1 VTGED
6 HELARLLEAPE
17 APPGCPSEWTL
28 QRLVAEE
35 LKGEDRDSVAAHT
48 VSCTHCRARVNAL
61 DREREAF
68 LRAHPFDEVEA
79 EIAERALFVPDDP
92 EIRVGT
98 PWWERWR
105 APLLVLAV
113 GGMAAMV
120 VAMIAL
126 PGSGGRGDA
135 STAPGNRAKGITA
148 LNAALHRDGRVTE
161 VTDETRVRAGD
172 ELQFAVDTGTHDHL
186 VLVGVDG
193 TGAVTVYLPADGG
206 ASLPLEPGAGR
217 VLDRGFRLDD
227 APGPEVFVAF
237 LTDEP
242 IDARDAAGQVRRWTA
257 AAGAAGVPELA
268 PDTALGGAVE
278 VMALEKEGT
287 REQ

>member
-1 VTGED
+1 MTGEEQ
-6 HELARLLEAPE
+6 ELARLLEAPE
-17 APPGCPSEWTL
+17 APQGCPSEWTL

-35 LKGEDRDSVAAHT
+35 LKGENRDSVAAHT
-48 VSCTHCRARVNAL
+48 VSCTHCRTRVTAL

-68 LRAHPFDEVEA
+68 LSAHPFDEVEA

-98 PWWERWR
+98 RWWERWR
-105 APLLVLAV
+105 TPLLALAG

-126 PGSGGRGDA
+126 PGGEGQLDPSA
-135 STAPGNRAKGITA
+135 AIGNSLKGITD

-161 VTDETRVRAGD
+161 VTDVTRVRAGD
-172 ELQFAVDTGTHDHL
+172 ELQFAVDTGTYDHL

-193 TGAVTVYLPADGG
+193 TGAITVYLPADGG
-206 ASLPLEPGAGR
+206 ASLPVVPGAGR
-217 VLDRGFRLDD
+217 LLDRGFRLDD

-237 LTDEP
+237 LPDEP
-242 IDARDAAGQVRRWTA
+242 IDARDAASQVRRWTD
-257 AAGAAGVPELA
+257 AAGAAGVPDLA
-268 PDTALGGAVE
+268 PDHALGGAVE
-278 VMALEKEGT
+278 VMALDKEEAHE
-287 REQ
+287 R